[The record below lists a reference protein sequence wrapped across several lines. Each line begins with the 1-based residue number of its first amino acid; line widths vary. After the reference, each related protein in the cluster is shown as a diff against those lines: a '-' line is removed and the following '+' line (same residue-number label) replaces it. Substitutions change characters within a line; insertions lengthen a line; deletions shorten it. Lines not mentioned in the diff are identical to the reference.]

1 MMKTN
6 KSGAGGSGM
15 WRSNSFAVLSVAAI
29 TVAACDISHVNGDV
43 TANESGASTVN
54 GSIHVPA
61 GKHSGSLGTVNG
73 SIRIDQDATVGSART
88 VNGEIEV
95 GAHATA
101 DSLTTVNGEVTLGA
115 GAHVSH
121 EVTAVN
127 GAMSLESGADVGGAL
142 KNVNGHITLATAH
155 VGGGLHTVGGDID
168 VTGESHV
175 EGGILVERPDSGWF
189 NWSTHHPHKPRI
201 VIGPGAV
208 VRGDLRFEREVE
220 LYVSDRASVGP
231 ISGATAIRFSG
242 ERPTG

>member
-1 MMKTN
+1 
-6 KSGAGGSGM
+6 M
-15 WRSNSFAVLSVAAI
+15 WRKSSFALLGVAAI
-29 TVAACDISHVNGDV
+29 AVAGCDNVNGDV
-43 TANESGASTVN
+43 TATASGAGTVN
-54 GSIHVPA
+54 GSIRVPA
-61 GKHSGSLGTVNG
+61 GQHSGALGTVNG
-73 SIRIDQDATVGSART
+73 SIHIDEGATVGPART
-88 VNGEIEV
+88 VNGEIDV

-101 DSLTTVNGEVTLGA
+101 DSLTTVNGEVTLGT

-121 EVTAVN
+121 EITTVN

-142 KNVNGHITLATAH
+142 KNVNGHITLTAAH
-155 VGGGLHTVGGDID
+155 VAGGLHTVGGDID
-168 VTGESHV
+168 VSGDSRV
-175 EGGILVERPDSGWF
+175 EGGILVEQPNTGWF
-189 NWSTHHPHKPRI
+189 HWSSRSSHKPRI